1 MLMENPNL
9 TTLKEYKCT
18 YTDLQR
24 ERRNKQER
32 ERQKRKKRTS
42 SPKPRK
48 TPKIERIWET
58 MEYKVTN
65 CK

>member
-1 MLMENPNL
+1 MGNPNL
-9 TTLKEYKCT
+9 AMLKEYKCA
-18 YTDLQR
+18 YADLQR
-24 ERRNKQER
+24 ERRNEQER
-32 ERQKRKKRTS
+32 ERQKRKR

-48 TPKIERIWET
+48 TPKIERNWET